1 MPNDKIEQRNVYR
14 DKRQSHLRE
23 ALIFSIQR
31 VKILIMR
38 QNVNWKK
45 KRVIVQ
51 KLGNRSGIF
60 LHLPDIA
67 MKNCTFILPKIWNLL
82 ENILMRVKL

>member
-31 VKILIMR
+31 VKILIIPVFQR
-38 QNVNWKK
+38 NTRIYELNKI
-45 KRVIVQ
+45 VIKTV
-51 KLGNRSGIF
+51 F
-60 LHLPDIA
+60 DTCH
-67 MKNCTFILPKIWNLL
+67 
-82 ENILMRVKL
+82 